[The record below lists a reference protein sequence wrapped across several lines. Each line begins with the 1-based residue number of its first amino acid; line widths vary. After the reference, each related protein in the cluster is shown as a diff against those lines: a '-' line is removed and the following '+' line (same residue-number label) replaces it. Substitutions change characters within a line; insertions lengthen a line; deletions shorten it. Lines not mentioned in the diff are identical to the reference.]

1 MPRPLTSAD
10 HICAVRIA
18 GIGPAPGLNT
28 ATAWASVGSQRM
40 ITALE
45 LDAEGW
51 IADCLMELPQTVER
65 SVDPWS
71 SRYET
76 GPMSFE
82 LDLARVGYQIPVQ
95 AWQPVTN
102 LAADA
107 LEDDSTVKLERGD
120 LDGALL
126 YVNGETIYVTSP
138 SDLGGGVWQYSA
150 SRGYNGSLAEEHGA
164 GDPLYTAPPEWRGR
178 KVEFLVINGAGSGR
192 IRWTGYL
199 DTLATS
205 GTGTRVVVG
214 GREILDALGSRQ
226 INQGAPNLS
235 QTGQILWDRL
245 SGYLVGSLAYER
257 RVRKRSQT
265 GGRICFQAGEG
276 LITLPYNAGA
286 LDFDA
291 AVFELGTVYGEGTPD
306 RVALGDDPARFV
318 AVDKPICELFVVSQE
333 LDALYGGGVSAT
345 WDLGEGLRYHPVAI
359 AWALISAT
367 SRYTTLADPVEPDVL
382 RDHWG
387 VALYDWT
394 DHDRWYSVIAAT
406 PEVQIDQL
414 YLGWDGAPVDVL
426 DVIID
431 VLLRPYG
438 FFLAISEDGRL
449 GVSRLISPTIADLCD
464 GATRQLPLVRPSSGG
479 QLEWDYAIGSAVR
492 QVTANVGATPWLPDP
507 STLTISDSSRIPRG
521 ASFADSRV
529 YTYDLR
535 TVSRGRVSGLFDGDS
550 GDGTTARVLDKAIRA
565 SWALPRLKITALDS
579 RQLAGNVK
587 YDLGTYV
594 TLAAPIPDAPIFR
607 LPDGSLADLTSEA
620 DQVYF
625 LGQILAARQNV
636 PNQTYEL
643 ELLLV
648 AWRTGKVARF
658 RAPSAVVVGW
668 VDVDAEIEIE
678 VVSEFGGSDTDAAGF
693 APGDEVELWELDGTA
708 TAEGVR
714 TVTAVNA
721 ELISMDGVY
730 SDPVGKVMRLAASTS
745 YSNTGNA
752 VGVTCSDRPWVY
764 LADDDD
770 EITTYA
776 GTETADVYG

>member
-1 MPRPLTSAD
+1 
-10 HICAVRIA
+10 
-18 GIGPAPGLNT
+18 
-28 ATAWASVGSQRM
+28 M

-45 LDAEGW
+45 LAAEGW

-82 LDLARVGYQIPVQ
+82 LDLAKVGHQIPVQ
-95 AWQPVTN
+95 AWQPITN
-102 LAADA
+102 LADDA
-107 LEDDSTVKLERGD
+107 LDTDSTVKLERGD
-120 LDGALL
+120 LNGALL
-126 YVNGETIYVTSP
+126 YVNGETIYITSP

-150 SRGYNGSLAEEHGA
+150 SRGYNGSLAEEHGE

-178 KVEFLVINGAGSGR
+178 KVEFLVIDGAGSGR

-199 DTLATS
+199 DALATS
-205 GTGTRVVVG
+205 GTGTRVVVS
-214 GREILDALGSRQ
+214 GREILDALGGRQ
-226 INQGAPNLS
+226 INQGSPDLS

-245 SGYLVGSLAYER
+245 SGYLVGTLTYER

-265 GGRICFQAGEG
+265 GGRICFQVGEG
-276 LITLPYNAGA
+276 LVTLPYNAGN
-286 LDFDA
+286 LDFSQ
-291 AVFELGTVYGEGTPD
+291 AVFELGTTYGEGVPD
-306 RVALGDDPARFV
+306 RVTLGDDPARFV
-318 AVDKPICELFVVSQE
+318 AVDKPICELFVVSKE
-333 LDALYGGGVSAT
+333 LDDKYGGGVSAT
-345 WDLGEGLRYHPVAI
+345 WDLDAALRYHPVAI
-359 AWALISAT
+359 PWAMISAT
-367 SRYTTLADPVEPDVL
+367 SRFTTFADVLEPDVL

-394 DHDRWYSVIAAT
+394 DSERWYQTCLTT

-414 YLGWDGAPVDVL
+414 YLGWDCAPVDVL
-426 DVIID
+426 DTMID

-449 GVSRLISPTIADLCD
+449 GVSRLISPTIADLCE

-479 QLEWDYAIGSAVR
+479 QLEWDYAIGSAVS

-507 STLTISDSSRIPRG
+507 STLTISASSRIPRG

-529 YTYDLR
+529 YTYDLQ
-535 TVSRGRVSGLFDGDS
+535 TVSRGRIAGLFDGDA
-550 GDGTTARVLDKAIRA
+550 GDGLTARLLDKAIRA
-565 SWALPRLKITALDS
+565 SWALPRLKVTALDS
-579 RQLAGNVK
+579 RKLTGNVK

-594 TLAAPIPDAPIFR
+594 TLAGPIPPSPIFR
-607 LPDGSLADLTSEA
+607 LPDGTLADLESEA

-636 PNQTYEL
+636 PAQTYEL

-658 RAPSAVVVGW
+658 RAPSAVVIGW
-668 VDVDAEIEIE
+668 VELDAEIEVE
-678 VVSEFGGSDTDAAGF
+678 VVSEFGGSGTDAAGF
-693 APGDEVELWELDGTA
+693 AAGDEVELWELDGTP

-714 TVTAVNA
+714 TVTDVDG
-721 ELISMDGVY
+721 ELITMDGVY
-730 SDPVGKVMRLAASTS
+730 SDPIGKVMRLADSTN
-745 YSNTGNA
+745 YANTGNS
-752 VGVTCSDRPWVY
+752 VGVTCSPRPWVY

-770 EITTYA
+770 EIATPT
-776 GTETADVYG
+776 GTESADVYG